1 MKVMVTG
8 AAGFIGFHT
17 SKRLLDLGYEV
28 CGLDSY
34 NDYYDPDLKR
44 ARAREL
50 PFRVESIDLRDD
62 HAVDYFFEKHKPDAV
77 IHLAAYAGVRT
88 SLEFPQLYMDNNI
101 NGTQN
106 LINSCEKYGTDIA
119 LYASTSSVMSGQP
132 VPFKET
138 NPGPAKHP
146 YAMTKIAN
154 ESQFNY
160 SKINTTIGL
169 RFFTVY
175 GPWGRPDMALF
186 DFTNKIVKGEP
197 IDIYNHGKMTR
208 DFTYVDDIV
217 EGIIIL
223 LSECINNTV
232 LPQKDVYNIGYGERV
247 KLVDFVDHIE
257 ENLGRKAIR
266 NYTEMHPA
274 DAVDTWSDT
283 TKLRALGYNPTTSI
297 GDGVAEFV
305 SWYKNYYGVN

>member
-1 MKVMVTG
+1 MKICVTG
-8 AAGFIGFHT
+8 AAGFIGMHT
-17 SKRLLDLGYEV
+17 CKALEKAGYEV

-34 NDYYDPDLKR
+34 NDYYDPALKR
-44 ARAREL
+44 ARANEL
-50 PFRVESIDLRDD
+50 SFEVENVDLCNRQE
-62 HAVDYFFEKHKPDAV
+62 VNEFFNKHQPDAV

-88 SLEFPQLYMDNNI
+88 SLLYPRLYMDNNI
-101 NGTQN
+101 TGTQN
-106 LINSCEKYGTDIA
+106 LIDACEHVDCNIA

-132 VPFKET
+132 IPFKET

-160 SKINTTIGL
+160 SQIAKTIGL

-186 DFTNKIVKGEP
+186 TFADKIVKGEA
-197 IDIYNHGKMTR
+197 IDVYNHGNMTR

-217 EGIIIL
+217 DGILIL
-223 LSECINNTV
+223 LQECINNDV
-232 LPQKDVYNIGYGERV
+232 LSQNEIYNIGYGDRV
-247 KLVDFVDHIE
+247 PLIHFIE
-257 ENLGRKAIR
+257 QIELNLGRDAKK
-266 NYTEMHPA
+266 NYMEMHPA

-283 TKLRALGYNPTTSI
+283 SKLQALGYNPQTPI
-297 GDGVAEFV
+297 EDGVREFV
-305 SWYKNYYGVN
+305 SWYKRYYGVN

>member
-1 MKVMVTG
+1 V
-8 AAGFIGFHT
+8 
-17 SKRLLDLGYEV
+17 
-28 CGLDSY
+28 
-34 NDYYDPDLKR
+34 
-44 ARAREL
+44 
-50 PFRVESIDLRDD
+50 
-62 HAVDYFFEKHKPDAV
+62 V

-88 SLEFPQLYMDNNI
+88 SLQFPRVYMDNNI
-101 NGTQN
+101 TGTQN
-106 LINSCEKYGTDIA
+106 LIDAMEAAGVENA

-132 VPFKET
+132 IPFTET

-160 SKINTTIGL
+160 SKIAKTIGL

-197 IDIYNHGKMTR
+197 IDVYNHGNMTR

-217 EGIIIL
+217 EGISIL
-223 LSECINNTV
+223 LKECINNDV
-232 LPQKDVYNIGYGERV
+232 LSLNEIYNIGYGDRV
-247 KLVDFVDHIE
+247 PLIHFIE
-257 ENLGRKAIR
+257 QIELNLGRDATK
-266 NYTEMHPA
+266 NYMEMHPA

-283 TKLRALGYNPTTSI
+283 SKLQALGYKPKTPI
-297 GDGVAEFV
+297 EDGVREFI
-305 SWYKNYYGVN
+305 SWYKSYYGVN